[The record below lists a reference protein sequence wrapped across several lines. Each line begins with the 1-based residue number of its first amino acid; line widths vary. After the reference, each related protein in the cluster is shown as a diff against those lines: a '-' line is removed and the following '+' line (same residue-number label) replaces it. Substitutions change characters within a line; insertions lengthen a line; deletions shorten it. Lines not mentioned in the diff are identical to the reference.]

1 MSKRGIFTIGEFMH
15 KSGVSI
21 RTLRYYDS
29 IDILKPSDYTE
40 GGHRLYS
47 KEDLSVLQ
55 KIKSLQ
61 FLGYSLKDIKNML
74 QNNTAKGAELL
85 RSLNDQKRIFEA
97 KRLEITHVLSD
108 LDHLIETIEDEETV
122 NINLFCLMLQKLMFE
137 EDTKKWFEDHFSKDL
152 TDELF
157 YLNKSDEIDLDK
169 KWIKLLSD
177 IKHLTLAGATPS
189 SKEAQLTI
197 ELLMELMNKTT
208 KGHLDLIV
216 EKLPPSESYS
226 FPNPFTEEEEEF
238 LKEAME
244 IHRRDNFEFK
254 RRE

>member
-29 IDILKPSDYTE
+29 IDLLKPSDYTD

-74 QNNTAKGAELL
+74 QKNTAKGSELL
-85 RSLNDQKRIFEA
+85 KSLNDQKQIFEA
-97 KRLEITHVLSD
+97 KRLEITNVLSN
-108 LDHLIETIEDEETV
+108 LDHLIETIEDEDTV
-122 NINLFCLMLQKLMFE
+122 NINLFCLMLNKLMFE

-152 TDELF
+152 TDEL
-157 YLNKSDEIDLDK
+157 LNMNKSSEIDLDK
-169 KWIKLLSD
+169 KWIKVLSD
-177 IKHLTLAGATPS
+177 IKRLTFAGAIPS

-197 ELLMELMNKTT
+197 ELLMELMNETM
-208 KGHLDLIV
+208 KGNLDLIV
-216 EKLPPSESYS
+216 EKLPSSESFS
-226 FPNPFTEEEEEF
+226 FPIPFMEYEEEF

-244 IHRRDNFEFK
+244 IYRRDNSGFK
-254 RRE
+254 KRE